1 MRALEVVGRSTKT
14 KQQTAP
20 TKHNNNQDTNDSSTK
35 FTKIACLLL
44 IISLCSILFQA
55 DEIKAIL
62 YGTNQK
68 STTNNLRPTNIQS
81 NLHSSDHP
89 TSNMIKQEREYW
101 KNIIQQDDSKK
112 KDKIN
117 TNTKST
123 TTTIKVDSNSNPTPN
138 ESIRPPTTSNPVNND
153 VIQKDDEA
161 SKIKSKKITYTYDKP
176 IYTCQLHSQGPSY
189 KELELGASYQTKQE
203 CIEECN
209 FIAACTRFDYVPTD
223 PKAICRYFAKNSG
236 GEYNKIKSEGAAR
249 EWSTV
254 VKILIFL
261 FPLPS

>member
-44 IISLCSILFQA
+44 IISLCSILFQS

-81 NLHSSDHP
+81 NLQSSNHP

-112 KDKIN
+112 EDKIN

-123 TTTIKVDSNSNPTPN
+123 TTTIKDDSNSEPTPN

-161 SKIKSKKITYTYDKP
+161 SKIKSKITYTYDKP

-203 CIEECN
+203 CIDECN

-223 PKAICRYFAKNSG
+223 PKAICRYFAQNSG

-261 FPLPS
+261 LPLPS